1 MPPRRQPGRARSQL
15 SAGGVVF
22 KLTATGPQFALI
34 KAGGRWGFPKGNL
47 EKGETAEAAAL
58 REIAEETGLPLAKL
72 RIVGALPPVK
82 YVFRWRGILVFKL
95 VENFLVRLLGD
106 APLKP
111 QLSEVDEVRWFSADE
126 ARRAVSF
133 KNLLPTLDAALAEV
147 ERLQVAS

>member
-1 MPPRRQPGRARSQL
+1 M
-15 SAGGVVF
+15 
-22 KLTATGPQFALI
+22 I
-34 KAGGRWGFPKGNL
+34 KAGGRWGFPKGNV

-72 RIVGALPPVK
+72 RIVGPLPQVR
-82 YVFRWRGILVFKL
+82 YAFRWKGVLVFKL

-111 QLSEVDEVRWFSADE
+111 QLSEVEEVRWFTAAE
-126 ARRAVSF
+126 ARRAISF
-133 KNLLPTLDAALAEV
+133 KDLLPTLDAGLAQV